1 MTSVPIT
8 RAIASATSDRIEQ
21 ARIRVGSAALGHVIA
36 GVSEAVSGGVPI
48 DVINPGTGDVIAR
61 IANGTAADV
70 DRAVDAARTAF
81 PAWRATTPAERAKI
95 LNAVADAVEAH
106 AEELATLESLNAGK
120 PVLVAQPE
128 IDLIGDI
135 FRFHGGAARAL
146 QAPATQEYTSGYVS
160 MLRREPLGVIG
171 AITPWNYPLL
181 TAVFKMA
188 GALAAGNTMVLKPS
202 ELTPLT
208 TLRFMEIIADILPQG
223 VINVVLGTGEVI
235 GSAISRH
242 PGIDMVSLTG
252 SIASGQH
259 VMADA
264 ARTLKPTH
272 LELGGKAPVIIFD
285 DADLDAVVAG
295 VRAAGFWNTGQE
307 CGAAT
312 RILCSAAL
320 RDDLT
325 ARLVEAVSTISTG
338 GVTDGDDVE
347 MGPLISQR
355 HLDMVSGMVDRA
367 RTDGATIAL
376 GGTPLDRRGFFYPPT
391 IITGAP
397 QDSEILTREI
407 FGPVVTIE
415 TFTDEADAIRLANAG
430 DYGLSAS
437 VWTENLGRA
446 LRLSDAL
453 DFGTVWV
460 NAHLVLAAEMPWSG
474 FGASGHGRELSILS
488 LDDFSRTKHV
498 MIATGTA

>member
-1 MTSVPIT
+1 MTDST
-8 RAIASATSDRIEQ
+8 ASMTADRIEQ
-21 ARIRVGSAALGHVIA
+21 ARARIRTAALGHVIG
-36 GVSEAVSGGVPI
+36 GVSEPVSDGALL
-48 DVINPGTGDVIAR
+48 DVFDPGTGDVIAQISR
-61 IANGTAADV
+61 GQAADV
-70 DRAVDAARTAF
+70 DRAVDAARAAF
-81 PAWRATTPAERAKI
+81 PAWRATPPAGRMRV
-95 LNAVADAVEAH
+95 LHAVADAVEKH
-106 AEELATLESLNAGK
+106 AAELTALESLNAGK
-120 PVLVAQPE
+120 PILVAQAE

-135 FRFHGGAARAL
+135 FRFHAGAARAM
-146 QAPATQEYTSGYVS
+146 QAPATQEYVSGYVS
-160 MLRREPLGVIG
+160 MLRREPLGVVG

-181 TAVFKMA
+181 TAVFKLA

-208 TLRFMEIIADILPQG
+208 TLRFMEIVADILPPG
-223 VINVVLGTGEVI
+223 VVNVVLGTGEEI

-252 SIASGQH
+252 SVASGQH

-272 LELGGKAPVIIFD
+272 LELGGKAPVIVFE
-285 DADLDAVVAG
+285 DADLDAVAAG

-312 RILCSAAL
+312 RILCSAAV

-325 ARLVEAVSTISTG
+325 RRLVAAASTINTG
-338 GVTDGDDVE
+338 SVTDGDDTE
-347 MGPLISQR
+347 MGPLISRR
-355 HLDMVSGMVDRA
+355 HLDMVAGMVDRA
-367 RTDGATIAL
+367 RADGATIAL
-376 GGTPLDRRGFFYPPT
+376 GGAPIERDGFFFPAT
-391 IITGAP
+391 IVTDAARG
-397 QDSEILTREI
+397 SEITVQEV

-415 TFTDEADAIRLANAG
+415 TFSDEADAIALANAVP
-430 DYGLSAS
+430 YGLSAS
-437 VWTENLGRA
+437 VWTENVGRA

-460 NAHLVLAAEMPWSG
+460 NAHLVLAAEMPWNG
-474 FGASGHGRELSILS
+474 FGASGHGRELSTLS
-488 LDDFSRTKHV
+488 LEDFSRTKHV